1 MDLDHIFICVS
12 KGAHEAR
19 ELIDFG
25 LIEGSSNVHPGQG
38 TANRR
43 FFFHNVFLEL
53 LYLDDATAA
62 KSDVTANTGLY
73 ERCSFLNDASAF
85 GFCFKPSDQAQHKP
99 SFKSWQY
106 KPVFFPEPNC
116 VEVACAP
123 YHEPMW
129 FFISFLGPANP
140 AKQKE
145 PIHHE
150 VSLQYLTHT
159 RLFQPLK
166 EAPSDAWEK
175 VSQLPYFCVFNDAE
189 TLLELEFDHH
199 RSGKYHDFRPT
210 LPLLIKW

>member
-1 MDLDHIFICVS
+1 MELDHIFICVS
-12 KGAHEAR
+12 KGAPEAR

-25 LIEGSSNVHPGQG
+25 LIEASSNVHPGQG

-53 LYLDDATAA
+53 LYLEDATEA

-85 GFCFKPSDQAQHKP
+85 GFCFKPNHETQQKP
-99 SFKSWQY
+99 NFKSWQY
-106 KPVFFPEPNC
+106 KPVFFPAPNC
-116 VEVACAP
+116 VEVAIAP
-123 YHEPMW
+123 YCEPMW

-145 PIHHE
+145 PIHHD
-150 VSLQYLTHT
+150 VPLQYLTNT
-159 RLFQPLK
+159 RVFQPLS

-175 VSQLPYFCVFNDAE
+175 ANQLASFSVLNHPE

-199 RSGKYHDFRPT
+199 REARAHDFRPA
-210 LPLLIKW
+210 LPLRIKW